1 MSTIATDLAAIA
13 KGDRA
18 AFDRLYRAQRRP
30 LLAYAL
36 GLLAGDRAAA
46 EDAIDEAFIDIW
58 LQAGRFA
65 NSGSAQGWIRRIVRN
80 KAVDWLRKH
89 GSNRFAEWSSANDD
103 RADESP
109 DPEEQLVAAS
119 TRDWLRTALGKLSL
133 EQREAVMLCY
143 FEERPLAE
151 IAAIQTCPEGTVKT
165 RLFHARLN
173 LRGLLAEPAMAS

>member
-1 MSTIATDLAAIA
+1 MTTIETELRAIA
-13 KGDRA
+13 RGDRA

-46 EDAIDEAFIDIW
+46 EDAVDEALIDVW
-58 LQAGRFA
+58 QQAGRFA
-65 NSGSAQGWIRRIVRN
+65 GQGSAQGWIRRIVRN

-89 GSNRFAEWSSANDD
+89 GSARFAEWSAADDD

-109 DPEEQLVAAS
+109 DAEAQLVAAN
-119 TRDWLRTALGKLSL
+119 TGDWLRAALGKLSL
-133 EQREAVMLCY
+133 DQREAVLLCY
-143 FEERPLAE
+143 YEERPLAE

-173 LRGLLAEPAMAS
+173 LRGLLAEPAMAL